1 MTIINRTL
9 PMNLLK
15 AYFVDRTKEFIY
27 MSRVEKFSRKV
38 IRSLGNGKSK
48 AFMWYFRH
56 QFKIASMNMRLPQ
69 NGLFTWKHVAQVLKK
84 KKEKKKTTHRFQCGK
99 FSLVHDRKVTN
110 HLLMLRTK
118 KSLCSSSQVS
128 IVWFRNYWKLFWFLL
143 CCALRLAFEPTY
155 ILHLYVRF
163 HEKPNLN

>member
-1 MTIINRTL
+1 MILSTSIQNCVNEYEIATKRSIH
-9 PMNLLK
+9 LK
-15 AYFVDRTKEFIY
+15 ACCTSV
-27 MSRVEKFSRKV
+27 
-38 IRSLGNGKSK
+38 SLEEKSK
-48 AFMWYFRH
+48 
-56 QFKIASMNMRLPQ
+56 KKN
-69 NGLFTWKHVAQVLKK
+69 KK

-155 ILHLYVRF
+155 ILYLYVRF
-163 HEKPNLN
+163 HEKPIWIKTHMDTTNIRRTKKRIIIIVLKSRNKGKKE

>member
-1 MTIINRTL
+1 MILSTSFQNCVNEYEIATKRSIH
-9 PMNLLK
+9 LK
-15 AYFVDRTKEFIY
+15 ACCTSVCLK
-27 MSRVEKFSRKV
+27 
-38 IRSLGNGKSK
+38 GKSNK
-48 AFMWYFRH
+48 
-56 QFKIASMNMRLPQ
+56 K
-69 NGLFTWKHVAQVLKK
+69 KHKRK
-84 KKEKKKTTHRFQCGK
+84 KKEKKTTHRFQCGK

-110 HLLMLRTK
+110 HLLMLRTRK
-118 KSLCSSSQVS
+118 TLCSSSQVS